1 MKAKNFELF
10 IGYLGNGAT
19 VCNSAVYEHGDYKTV
34 AHISPAGNI
43 ELYVAADYIPEEAMQ
58 EIKATAE
65 RHKVKTLQRLQLE
78 LSNEYNFYRVLD
90 EICNYTPYR
99 VSEQLFN
106 DLKQCKT
113 EEARREVVT
122 KCYMQNL

>member
-1 MKAKNFELF
+1 MKAKKFELF

-19 VCNSAVYEHGDYKTV
+19 VCNSAVYEHGDYKTI

-43 ELYVAADYIPEEAMQ
+43 KLYVAADYIPEEAMQ

-65 RHKVKTLQRLQLE
+65 RHKAKTLQRLQLE

-122 KCYMQNL
+122 ACYIQNI

>member
-1 MKAKNFELF
+1 MKAKKFDLF

-19 VCNSAVYEHGDYKTV
+19 VCNSAVYEHGDYKTI

-43 ELYVAADYIPEEAMQ
+43 KLYVAADYIPEEAMK

-65 RHKVKTLQRLQLE
+65 RHKEKTLQRLQLE
-78 LSNEYNFYRVLD
+78 LSNEYNFYMVLD

>member
-1 MKAKNFELF
+1 MKAKYFKLF

-19 VCNSAVYEHGDYKTV
+19 VCNSAVYEHGDYKTI

-43 ELYVAADYIPEEAMQ
+43 KLYVAADYIPEEAMQ

-65 RHKVKTLQRLQLE
+65 RHKAKTLQRLQLE
-78 LSNEYNFYRVLD
+78 LSEKYHFSRVLD
-90 EICNYTPYR
+90 EICNYTPYS
-99 VSEQLFN
+99 VSNQLFD
-106 DLKQCKT
+106 DLTQCET

-122 KCYMQNL
+122 ACYMQNF

>member
-19 VCNSAVYEHGDYKTV
+19 VCNSAVYEHGDYKHI

-43 ELYVAADYIPEEAMQ
+43 KLYVAADYIPEEAMQ

-65 RHKVKTLQRLQLE
+65 RHKEKTLQRLQLE
-78 LSNEYNFYRVLD
+78 LSNKYYFYRVLS
-90 EICNYTPYR
+90 EICNYTPYS
-99 VSEQLFN
+99 VSDQLYK
-106 DLKQCKT
+106 DLKQCET

-122 KCYMQNL
+122 KCYMQNF